1 MSIRIIGCL
10 DESEGQVRIDQVLT
24 GQVRTGKVKT
34 DQIITVQYIIG
45 QPVTGQVGTVQ
56 IMIREG
62 VKNTQRGGIP
72 QICGRRPQNPD
83 LP

>member
-1 MSIRIIGCL
+1 MAIWLIGCIE
-10 DESEGQVRIDQVLT
+10 ESEGQVRTDQVLT

-34 DQIITVQYIIG
+34 DQIITVQVIIG

-62 VKNTQRGGIP
+62 VKTPRGGGP
-72 QICGRRPQNPD
+72 QISSQRPQNPD
-83 LP
+83 PP